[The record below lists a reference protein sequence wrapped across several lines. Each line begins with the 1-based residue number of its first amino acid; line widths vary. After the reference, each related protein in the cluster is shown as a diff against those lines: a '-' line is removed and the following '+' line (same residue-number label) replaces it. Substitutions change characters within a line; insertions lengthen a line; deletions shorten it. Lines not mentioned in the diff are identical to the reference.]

1 MVAPATARSIRLR
14 KPQSRTALQAAALL
28 SVSALALSA
37 CGSDTADNGGSADVP
52 QDLVVGVTT
61 DVDTL
66 VPWTATQFQA
76 TNVLRNIYGTL
87 TELDEDLT
95 VVPGLAE
102 SWETSE
108 DGLTVTFDLREDVT
122 FADDSEFDAEDVVAS
137 FTAIQDEETAAVSA
151 TNLAAV
157 EDIEATGSHEV
168 TLTLSAP
175 DAALFS
181 KLAVGTMAILPANVD
196 LDEIE
201 STPNGT
207 GPFTL
212 ESRTPNQDLTLEAN
226 SDYWGG
232 EPELDSIEFRVIPDE
247 SAIVSAL
254 QAGSVHLATFD
265 DPLVADTI
273 GAGVEVVETP
283 QLSYHVLQIN
293 SREEPLDD
301 VNLRLAMACAIDRQ
315 EILDSAAMGA
325 GEVTGPITSPAYL
338 SDPEARPC
346 PEPDLDR
353 AEEYLAEAGY
363 EDGLTLNAIVMQDG
377 YSTAVAEAEN
387 IQAQL
392 DQIGISLEIESLES
406 GSYVERWTSGDF
418 ELAVALNGG
427 QPDPDV
433 MYGRYFTS
441 DGNLNGVA
449 GYSSDSLDELFAQGQ
464 AELDESAREEIYEE
478 ISAELEEQAAWIWT
492 FAGYEYTAMA
502 DGVTGYT
509 PMANGSMQSLRET
522 TIEQ

>member
-1 MVAPATARSIRLR
+1 MVDPAKSIRHRNSLR
-14 KPQSRTALQAAALL
+14 RPALNAAALL

-37 CGSDTADNGGSADVP
+37 CGSDGGDAADNTDVP

-66 VPWTATQFQA
+66 APWTATQFQA
-76 TNVLRNIYGTL
+76 TKVLGNIYGTL
-87 TELDEDLT
+87 TELDEELN

-108 DGLTVTFDLREDVT
+108 DGLTVTLQLREDVT
-122 FADDSEFDAEDVVAS
+122 FTDGSEFDAEDVVAS
-137 FTAIQDEETAAVSA
+137 LNAIQDEETAAVSA

-157 EDIEATGSHEV
+157 ENVEATDTHEV
-168 TLTLSAP
+168 TLTLGAP

-181 KLAVGTMAILPANVD
+181 KLAVGGMAILPSDVD

-212 ESRTPNQDLTLEAN
+212 ESHNPNQDLTLEAN

-232 EPELDSIEFRVIPDE
+232 EPDLDSIEFRVIPDE

-254 QAGSVHLATFD
+254 QSGNVHLSTFD

-273 GAGVEVVETP
+273 GAGVDVEETP

-293 SREEPLDD
+293 SRQEPLDD

-315 EILDSAAMGA
+315 EVLDSAALGA
-325 GEVTGPITSPAYL
+325 GEVTGPITSPAFQ
-338 SDPEARPC
+338 SDIDARPC

-353 AEEYLAEAGY
+353 AEEYLAEAGH

-392 DQIGISLEIESLES
+392 AEVGITLEIESLES

-441 DGNLNGVA
+441 DGNLNDVA
-449 GYSSDSLDELFAQGQ
+449 GYSSNTLDELFAQGQ
-464 AELDESAREEIYEE
+464 AEMDNAAREEIYEE
-478 ISAELEEQAAWIWT
+478 ISTELEEQAAWIWT

-502 DGVTGYT
+502 EGVVGYT
-509 PMANGSMQSLRET
+509 PMANGSMQSLREAS
-522 TIEQ
+522 IEQ